1 MHQLV
6 HCWFPGLVLARKP
19 WWLHRQHGTG
29 NGSFPLH
36 IGMAPLQRGNPSLN
50 DLKHSKAP
58 NQRKSQPDFPTI
70 IMGSWWFTH
79 GFTHVE
85 SPWEILSP
93 DLHREQQQAHQ
104 GRRQGTMGH
113 AQAQRFH
120 QARLDRN
127 SMGPKPWPYLG
138 NH

>member
-1 MHQLV
+1 
-6 HCWFPGLVLARKP
+6 
-19 WWLHRQHGTG
+19 
-29 NGSFPLH
+29 
-36 IGMAPLQRGNPSLN
+36 
-50 DLKHSKAP
+50 
-58 NQRKSQPDFPTI
+58 
-70 IMGSWWFTH
+70 MGSWWFTH

-120 QARLDRN
+120 QARLDRK
-127 SMGPKPWPYLG
+127 SMAL
-138 NH
+138 NHGHTWGITRKNPHEIAIDPDEIPSG